1 MKTLLVALG
10 IIIAIVVIPYLT
22 NKLKEF
28 ITTDEKLIYKKL
40 LQDPNW
46 KAKRIKILNRD
57 NYCCRYCGST
67 KYLKV
72 HHKYYSRYP
81 NGDKVY
87 VISASITEWVSP
99 WCFAQ
104 GITHVLCTDVEVTD
118 SLKLTGRFRT
128 KNCYGQEKVNRLL
141 EIESD
146 RHSYWLI
153 AYGDSKGDREMLSFA
168 DEGHLIT

>member
-1 MKTLLVALG
+1 MKTLLIILG
-10 IIIAIVVIPYLT
+10 IIVAIVVIPYLT

-46 KAKRIKILNRD
+46 KAKRLKILNRD

-81 NGDKVY
+81 NGDKVM
-87 VISASITEWVSP
+87 P
-99 WCFAQ
+99 WNYPDDA
-104 GITHVLCTDVEVTD
+104 
-118 SLKLTGRFRT
+118 
-128 KNCYGQEKVNRLL
+128 
-141 EIESD
+141 
-146 RHSYWLI
+146 
-153 AYGDSKGDREMLSFA
+153 
-168 DEGHLIT
+168 LITLCWKCHNRVHLTKRIKLYYRHYDDNYQ

>member
-1 MKTLLVALG
+1 MKTLLI
-10 IIIAIVVIPYLT
+10 IIIAIVVIPYLI

-81 NGDKVY
+81 NGDKVM
-87 VISASITEWVSP
+87 P
-99 WCFAQ
+99 WNYPDDA
-104 GITHVLCTDVEVTD
+104 
-118 SLKLTGRFRT
+118 
-128 KNCYGQEKVNRLL
+128 
-141 EIESD
+141 
-146 RHSYWLI
+146 
-153 AYGDSKGDREMLSFA
+153 
-168 DEGHLIT
+168 LITLCWRCHNRVHLTKKIKLYYRRYDDNYQ